1 MKVVKFISK
10 ILLFILT
17 IILSIV
23 LITDNIVF
31 NVREITSQFISE
43 EQIKKSINSINIL
56 DLLKDENGND
66 IQEIT
71 YIKQELVNTGLPVE
85 VVEEF
90 IESEPVKNFTSEI
103 VSASVDY
110 IFYNK
115 QPEIINSFN
124 ADTLYNFVE
133 TNMSVIAK
141 ELQEKNV
148 PKSELLTEE
157 NQQKVLT
164 NMKEVMPVI
173 EENIRKVTTTL
184 EEQIKGTNEYQDMLE
199 YQRKVEEA
207 LNIIRYIYSDTVT
220 TILIV
225 IGVFCIIGIILC
237 SLSFYKYLK
246 TLGIVSLI
254 CGTILYVAGIFV
266 DKLNIYVIEIP
277 YIFQDLYNL
286 IVNDSKQMFINS
298 SIPYFII
305 GVVLI
310 IINIV
315 IYFILDK
322 REDKKIEL

>member
-31 NVREITSQFISE
+31 NVRGITSQFISE
-43 EQIKKSINSINIL
+43 EQIKKSINNINIL

-141 ELQEKNV
+141 ELQEKNI

-184 EEQIKGTNEYQDMLE
+184 EEQIKGTNEYQEALE
-199 YQRKVEEA
+199 YQRKVEEL

-220 TILIV
+220 TILII
-225 IGVFCIIGIILC
+225 IGIICIIGIILC

-246 TLGIVSLI
+246 KLGIISLI
-254 CGTILYVAGIFV
+254 CGSIIYVCGLFI
-266 DKLNIYVIEIP
+266 DKLNIYLNEIP
-277 YIFQDLYNL
+277 YIFQDLFNL
-286 IVNDSKQMFINS
+286 IITDSKQLFINT

-305 GVVLI
+305 GTILI
-310 IINIV
+310 ILNII
-315 IYFILDK
+315 IYYIL
-322 REDKKIEL
+322 E